1 MIHFRQK
8 VLIIRLSAIGDVVLS
23 TGALRCLLGSFEEKN
38 IFFLGSKPS
47 LELIKES
54 YPKINFYEISEAEK
68 CLQELPFFDYVFD
81 LQRNLKSYRFLR
93 KLRLELKLGKV
104 YSIQKSY
111 LKRWMLLFRSRLR
124 KRTLL
129 PEKTK
134 RELIPF
140 QFQRMQQCLNE
151 ALSFDQN
158 KLNEFTPKL
167 NVKETSS
174 LLRELG
180 RTHRILA
187 VAPCASYETKKAPKV
202 LFYDTIT
209 LLRDSLEES
218 SRKKLV
224 VLLLGSL
231 EEKKEVMSLFKSL
244 KEEVF
249 VLNFSGQLGLH
260 ELPSLLAVAKV
271 LLTNDSGLLHISE
284 AVGTPVAAFFGPTHE
299 LFGFSPWLP
308 ESQVFSTA
316 LSCRPC
322 SRHGKLICRYKDKAC
337 FKLIEP
343 DKVALFLSS
352 FFS

>member
-1 MIHFRQK
+1 MSRLREK

-23 TGALRCLLGSFEEKN
+23 TGALRCLLAFFEERN
-38 IFFLGSKPS
+38 IYFLGSYPS
-47 LELIKES
+47 LELVKES
-54 YPKINFYEISEAEK
+54 YPKINFYDISEAER

-81 LQRNLKSYRFLR
+81 LQRNLKSHRFLR
-93 KLRLELKLGKV
+93 KLRFELKLGKV
-104 YSIQKSY
+104 YFLQKFY

-124 KRTLL
+124 KRSLS
-129 PEKTK
+129 PEKK
-134 RELIPF
+134 SGEIIPF
-140 QFQRMQQCLNE
+140 QFQRMLQCLNE
-151 ALSFDQN
+151 VLSFDQKKN
-158 KLNEFTPKL
+158 NQFTPKL
-167 NVKETSS
+167 DIKGTSS
-174 LLRELG
+174 FLGELG

-187 VAPCASYETKKAPKV
+187 VAPCASYETKTAPQV
-202 LFYDTIT
+202 LFSDIIT

-218 SRKKLV
+218 SREKLV

-231 EEKKEVMSLFKSL
+231 QEKKEITSLFDSL

-249 VLNFSGQLGLH
+249 VLNFSGQLDLQD
-260 ELPSLLAVAKV
+260 LPSLLAVAKV

-284 AVGTPVAAFFGPTHE
+284 AVGTPVAALFGPTHE
-299 LFGFSPWLP
+299 LFGFSPWLSK
-308 ESQVFSTA
+308 SQAFSTP

-322 SRHGKLICRYKDKAC
+322 SRHGKLVCRYKDKAC